1 MLAKDR
7 RRIVLIVSAAAVSW
21 WVALGLMAALTAN
34 PVVLNPAQFSQARL
48 VIEGR
53 LSGERAETIDV
64 LRVFAC
70 NTIKEPDGPLSVVNL
85 DQLRTTLEAD
95 RSYLVPLNPTGKG
108 TWKILGLKTLSPR
121 DGPSRPVIYPA
132 DDVTREQLEEILRRS
147 RKRNRQ
153 SVMVT
158 AR

>member
-1 MLAKDR
+1 MPAKDR
-7 RRIVLIVSAAAVSW
+7 RRIGLIVSAAAVSW
-21 WVALGLMAALTAN
+21 WITLGLMAALTAN
-34 PVVLNPAQFSQARL
+34 PVVLNLAQFSQARL
-48 VIEGR
+48 IIEGR
-53 LSGERAETIDV
+53 LSNERADTIDV

-70 NTIKEPDGPLSVVNL
+70 DTIKEPSGPLSVVNL
-85 DQLRTTLEAD
+85 DQLRPTLKAD
-95 RSYLVPLNPTGKG
+95 QSYLVPLHPTGEG

-121 DGPSRPVIYPA
+121 GGQSRPIIYPA